1 MLPAGKNPVHSFL
14 FLNCKISS
22 QYSTLLLHL
31 FIYNYSLW
39 VQFTPAC
46 ELERKM
52 SPSPRKK
59 LSELAGNL
67 SPSREKASNA
77 VQRVASAAND
87 IWRHGFWG
95 PPAQRSRENSYP
107 SPRGYMTYYEI
118 GRRISDPKDDKTM
131 PPVVSNA
138 KIFLR
143 PGPDEPNANY
153 YVRTYQPRVGF
164 DTSENKNVTDF
175 SFTMSSKHKNY
186 RSTAR
191 SRTFLCGTDEND
203 YSEFAL
209 EWLLEELVNEDDE
222 IVCLRVVNPDTKTD
236 VDASVLQEMYK
247 EEARRL
253 LDHFQKKNED
263 GIPISLVVEL
273 AVGKV
278 EETIQAMVS
287 TSIQVD
293 LTRINDRWSLFSKY
307 TNAMPRSRYTLQPA
321 S

>member
-1 MLPAGKNPVHSFL
+1 
-14 FLNCKISS
+14 
-22 QYSTLLLHL
+22 
-31 FIYNYSLW
+31 
-39 VQFTPAC
+39 
-46 ELERKM
+46 M
-52 SPSPRKK
+52 SPSPKKK

-67 SPSREKASNA
+67 SPSREKAANA

-87 IWRHGFWG
+87 IWHSGVG
-95 PPAQRSRENSYP
+95 GSLAQRSRENSHP
-107 SPRGYMTYYEI
+107 CPWEQEARRRGRVYVPYHDI
-118 GRRISDPKDDKTM
+118 GRQISDPKDDKTM

-138 KIFLR
+138 QILL
-143 PGPDEPNANY
+143 PCDPDEPNANY
-153 YVRTYQPRVGF
+153 DIRTYRPRVGF

-247 EEARRL
+247 EEAKRL

-287 TSIQVD
+287 TSI
-293 LTRINDRWSLFSKY
+293 
-307 TNAMPRSRYTLQPA
+307 
-321 S
+321 

>member
-1 MLPAGKNPVHSFL
+1 
-14 FLNCKISS
+14 
-22 QYSTLLLHL
+22 
-31 FIYNYSLW
+31 
-39 VQFTPAC
+39 
-46 ELERKM
+46 M

-87 IWRHGFWG
+87 VWRQKFGSPP
-95 PPAQRSRENSYP
+95 PPAQGSSENNHPFPREF
-107 SPRGYMTYYEI
+107 MTYYEI
-118 GRRISDPKDDKTM
+118 GRRISDPEDDKTM

-138 KIFLR
+138 KIFLP

-287 TSIQVD
+287 TSIPVAFSQS
-293 LTRINDRWSLFSKY
+293 NEDRNLFSRY
-307 TNAMPRSRYTLQPA
+307 TNLIPRSKYTLQPA

>member
-1 MLPAGKNPVHSFL
+1 
-14 FLNCKISS
+14 
-22 QYSTLLLHL
+22 
-31 FIYNYSLW
+31 
-39 VQFTPAC
+39 
-46 ELERKM
+46 M
-52 SPSPRKK
+52 SPAPWKR

-67 SPSREKASNA
+67 STSREKAA
-77 VQRVASAAND
+77 KPVRHTTPAAND
-87 IWRHGFWG
+87 SRLSGYGSSIRL
-95 PPAQRSRENSYP
+95 PSRENSDP
-107 SPRGYMTYYEI
+107 FPRVSWPYHEI
-118 GRRISDPKDDKTM
+118 GRHISDPTDDKTM
-131 PPVVSNA
+131 PPVFSNVP
-138 KIFLR
+138 IFM
-143 PGPDEPNANY
+143 PSDPDEPNANDY
-153 YVRTYQPRVGF
+153 IRTYQPRVGF

-186 RSTAR
+186 KSTKR

-247 EEARRL
+247 EEAKRL

-263 GIPISLVVEL
+263 GIAISLVVEL

-287 TSIQVD
+287 TSIQVAFTKPMTAGAYSAST
-293 LTRINDRWSLFSKY
+293 LTRFPDQNILSSQPYSRDERQIPWRH
-307 TNAMPRSRYTLQPA
+307 PRPPERFH
-321 S
+321 

>member
-1 MLPAGKNPVHSFL
+1 M
-14 FLNCKISS
+14 
-22 QYSTLLLHL
+22 
-31 FIYNYSLW
+31 
-39 VQFTPAC
+39 
-46 ELERKM
+46 
-52 SPSPRKK
+52 
-59 LSELAGNL
+59 
-67 SPSREKASNA
+67 
-77 VQRVASAAND
+77 
-87 IWRHGFWG
+87 
-95 PPAQRSRENSYP
+95 
-107 SPRGYMTYYEI
+107 
-118 GRRISDPKDDKTM
+118 DDKTM

-143 PGPDEPNANY
+143 PGPDEPNAND

-222 IVCLRVVNPDTKTD
+222 IVCLRVVNPDTKSD

-253 LDHFQKKNED
+253 LDHFQRKNED
-263 GIPISLVVEL
+263 GIAISLVVEL

-287 TSIQVD
+287 IDPSRLYTDQRAYSKSALTSCPDQDILSSQPHS
-293 LTRINDRWSLFSKY
+293 RNQRQISWRH
-307 TNAMPRSRYTLQPA
+307 PRPPQQRFH
-321 S
+321 

>member
-1 MLPAGKNPVHSFL
+1 
-14 FLNCKISS
+14 
-22 QYSTLLLHL
+22 
-31 FIYNYSLW
+31 
-39 VQFTPAC
+39 
-46 ELERKM
+46 M

-77 VQRVASAAND
+77 VQRVASAASD
-87 IWRHGFWG
+87 IWRNGLLG
-95 PPAQRSRENSYP
+95 PPAQRSRENSNP
-107 SPRGYMTYYEI
+107 FPRDYTTYDEI
-118 GRRISDPKDDKTM
+118 GRSISDPMDDKTM

-143 PGPDEPNANY
+143 PGPDEPNAND

-253 LDHFQKKNED
+253 LDHFQRKNED
-263 GIPISLVVEL
+263 GIAISLVVEL

-287 TSIQVD
+287 TSIQVAI
-293 LTRINDRWSLFSKY
+293 TQIKE
-307 TNAMPRSRYTLQPA
+307 PIKQVH
-321 S
+321 

>member
-1 MLPAGKNPVHSFL
+1 
-14 FLNCKISS
+14 
-22 QYSTLLLHL
+22 
-31 FIYNYSLW
+31 
-39 VQFTPAC
+39 
-46 ELERKM
+46 M
-52 SPSPRKK
+52 SPSARKK

-67 SPSREKASNA
+67 SPSRGKASNA
-77 VQRVASAAND
+77 VRRVASAVND
-87 IWRHGFWG
+87 IWQSGYG
-95 PPAQRSRENSYP
+95 GSPGQRSHENSHP
-107 SPRGYMTYYEI
+107 FPREHLPYHEI
-118 GRRISDPKDDKTM
+118 GRRLSDPKDDKTM
-131 PPVVSNA
+131 PWVFSNA
-138 KIFLR
+138 TIFMPRDL
-143 PGPDEPNANY
+143 DEPNANY
-153 YVRTYQPRVGF
+153 YIRTYQPRVGF

-186 RSTAR
+186 KSTAR

-247 EEARRL
+247 EEAKRL

-263 GIPISLVVEL
+263 GIAISLVVEL

-287 TSIQVD
+287 TSTQVA
-293 LTRINDRWSLFSKY
+293 F
-307 TNAMPRSRYTLQPA
+307 TNANDL
-321 S
+321 

>member
-1 MLPAGKNPVHSFL
+1 MLLAGKSPVRSFL
-14 FLNCKISS
+14 YLNCKVSS
-22 QYSTLLLHL
+22 QGSTHL
-31 FIYNYSLW
+31 FHHLIYEYSFWL
-39 VQFTPAC
+39 QFSPASQ
-46 ELERKM
+46 LKRKM

-77 VQRVASAAND
+77 VRRVASAANE
-87 IWRHGFWG
+87 IWQAGIG
-95 PPAQRSRENSYP
+95 STPGQRSRENSHP
-107 SPRGYMTYYEI
+107 FPRGYLPYHEI
-118 GRRISDPKDDKTM
+118 GRHLSDPKDDKTM
-131 PPVVSNA
+131 PPVFSNA
-138 KIFLR
+138 KIFMPR
-143 PGPDEPNANY
+143 DPDEPNANY
-153 YVRTYQPRVGF
+153 YIRTYQPRVGF
-164 DTSENKNVTDF
+164 DTSENKNVADF

-287 TSIQVD
+287 ISIQVAF
-293 LTRINDRWSLFSKY
+293 TKAYDRWSLVSK
-307 TNAMPRSRYTLQPA
+307 
-321 S
+321 

>member
-1 MLPAGKNPVHSFL
+1 MLPSGENPVRSFL
-14 FLNCKISS
+14 FLNCKVFS
-22 QYSTLLLHL
+22 QYSTLLLHPL
-31 FIYNYSLW
+31 TWKYSHWL
-39 VQFTPAC
+39 QFTPASQV
-46 ELERKM
+46 ERKM

-87 IWRHGFWG
+87 IWQHGFGG
-95 PPAQRSRENSYP
+95 PPAQRSRENN
-107 SPRGYMTYYEI
+107 SPFPREFMTYYEI
-118 GRRISDPKDDKTM
+118 GRCISDPNDDKTM

-287 TSIQVD
+287 TSIPVAFTKSD
-293 LTRINDRWSLFSKY
+293 EYRNLFSRYTNVIPRSKY
-307 TNAMPRSRYTLQPA
+307 TLQLA